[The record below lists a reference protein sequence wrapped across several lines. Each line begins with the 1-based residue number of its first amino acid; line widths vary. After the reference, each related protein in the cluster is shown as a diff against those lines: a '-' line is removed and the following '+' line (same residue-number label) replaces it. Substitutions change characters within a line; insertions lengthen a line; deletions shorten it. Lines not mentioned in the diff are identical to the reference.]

1 MRNVQTLESLLN
13 KEIDKY
19 RAISNVTG
27 IGVLGSLA
35 KGDLCECSD
44 LDLVVL
50 LKEANKDFFFEFDD
64 QRGIPV
70 DVMCITTKYIKTQ
83 PYVSSLFGCK
93 VVYDPTNI
101 LLTEVEKTNNIHFSD
116 EEISKRNQSHKDQAE
131 RFLEKANYSLE
142 EHDLPS
148 AIEHSRQ
155 AVLRS
160 GLLEVE
166 KSRTT
171 ISHHRRIAKYLVSFH
186 ILNHQD
192 VSSRFLD
199 ALRLDNVDEKVSRT
213 YDKLVRQLFENSYPW
228 IHRKLRESV
237 APQWMDWTRKISLH
251 SVLNWRI
258 LPIYRI
264 GHSHVDFVDKVIDE
278 CEEFAEIV
286 FEVNNKRYNNVTLV
300 FEELEKIKDKPPH
313 FSQIFREAL
322 RANNLT
328 YDETRKIVNKAEDFI
343 NSLQVFEAIPSYQND
358 YDSAMARYEKLRFW

>member
-1 MRNVQTLESLLN
+1 MIAMRNVQTLELLLN
-13 KEIDKY
+13 REINKY
-19 RAISNVTG
+19 RAMSNVIG

-35 KGDLCECSD
+35 KGDLWECSD

-50 LKEANKDFFFEFDD
+50 LKEAERDFYFEFDD
-64 QRGIPV
+64 QKGIPV
-70 DVMCITTKYIKTQ
+70 DIMCVTTKHMNAQ

-93 VVYDPTNI
+93 VVYDPTNT
-101 LLTEVEKTNNIHFSD
+101 LSAEVEKTNNIHFSD
-116 EEISKRNQSHKDQAE
+116 EEISKRNQRHKDQAE

-155 AVLRS
+155 AVLHAV
-160 GLLEVE
+160 LIEVE
-166 KSRTT
+166 KSHTI
-171 ISHHRRIAKYLVSFH
+171 ISHHRRIAKYLAAFH

-192 VSSRFLD
+192 TSSRFLE
-199 ALRLDNVDEKVSRT
+199 ALMLNNVDEKVSQA

-228 IHRKLRESV
+228 IHKKLGENA
-237 APQWMDWTRKISLH
+237 APQWADWTKKISLH

-264 GHSHVDFVDKVIDE
+264 GHSHADFVDKVIDE

-286 FEVNNKRYNNVTLV
+286 FEVNNQRYDNVTLV
-300 FEELEKIKDKPPH
+300 FEGLQKIKDKPPR
-313 FSQIFREAL
+313 FSQIFQEAL

-328 YDETRKIVNKAEDFI
+328 YDETRKIVDNAEDFI
-343 NSLQVFEAIPSYQND
+343 NCL
-358 YDSAMARYEKLRFW
+358 ARV